1 MQYDKTKLL
10 QEVQENVS
18 RETFYTPDQIGD
30 VMEQAQLERFLI
42 KSKGIEI
49 YNCACSF
56 DIETYSF
63 YENGE
68 KRCIMYIWQMC
79 INGLCVVGRTWEEFE
94 NVIMYIVNVLGL
106 YEKKR
111 LLIFVHNLSYEFQF
125 ICKRFTWLKVFAI
138 DERKP
143 VYAVADNGIEFRCS
157 YILTNYSLA
166 TVAKN
171 LQYKIEKLDSLDYLI
186 ARNSKTVLT
195 DQEILYC
202 LNDVKIVVLYIVEL
216 LQTERNLGTIPLTK
230 TGFVRR
236 FVRDS
241 CFLEPFDKHNPYKR
255 RKYLEIM
262 SALTMTVQEYQQL
275 KRAFQ
280 GGFAHASAWFATKT
294 AHDVLSYDE
303 TSAYPYVM
311 VAMQFPMSAPE
322 HIEIK
327 SAEEFKKNLKLYCC
341 CFDIC
346 FEDLEATTTFENY
359 ISVSRCWHKEK
370 VVENNGRVV
379 SATKIWTTITEQDFF
394 IINKMYTWGKMHVAN
409 FMRFKRDY
417 LPRDFVKAVLTLY
430 ADKTTL
436 KDVKGMEREYMSKKE
451 MLNSC
456 YGMSVTDPV
465 RDVIEF
471 TEKWKTTLPDLVKA
485 LEKYNTNKNRFLYYP
500 WGVWVTAY
508 ARKRVI
514 DGILAIGE
522 NNYLYSDTD
531 SDKFI
536 KSDAAMQYFENENKK
551 TVDLLNAACSYHH
564 LNNKYIRP
572 KTQKGVEKI
581 LGVWE
586 NETEKG
592 AYKSFKALRAKCYL
606 VEDHTGEIHLTVS
619 GLNKKATVPYL
630 KEKYGSNENIFKAFD
645 DGLFVPAE
653 ATGKNTH
660 TYIDKEISGTLT
672 DYQGNTA
679 SYHEL
684 SFVHLEAA
692 SYDLSMEEYKNY
704 LLTIRENQAL

>member
-1 MQYDKTKLL
+1 MQYDKTVLL
-10 QEVQENVS
+10 QEVYENVS
-18 RETFYTPDQIGD
+18 RETYFTPDQIGE
-30 VMEQAQLERFLI
+30 VIEQTQLEKYLI
-42 KSKGIEI
+42 KSKGIEL
-49 YNCACSF
+49 YNCVCSF
-56 DIETYSF
+56 DIETFSF
-63 YENGE
+63 YENKE
-68 KRCIMYIWQMC
+68 KRAIMYIWQLC

-94 NVIMYIVNVLGL
+94 TVIKYIADVLGL
-106 YEKKR
+106 WEKKR
-111 LLIFVHNLSYEFQF
+111 LLIFVHNLAYEFQF

-143 VYAVADNGIEFRCS
+143 VYAVSDLGIEFRCS
-157 YILTNYSLA
+157 YILSGYSLA

-171 LQYKIEKLDSLDYLI
+171 LQYKISKLDSLDYNI
-186 ARNSKTVLT
+186 VRNSKTELSHE
-195 DQEILYC
+195 EILYC
-202 LNDVKIVVLYIVEL
+202 LNDVKIVVLYLAEL
-216 LQTERNLGTIPLTK
+216 LQTEYNFGTVPLTK

-255 RKYLEIM
+255 KKYLEIING
-262 SALTMTVQEYQQL
+262 LTMTVQEYQQL

-280 GGFAHASAWFATKT
+280 GGFTHASAWFACKT
-294 AHDVLSYDE
+294 AKDVLSFDE

-322 HIEIK
+322 HIEIT

-394 IINKMYTWGKMHVAN
+394 IINKMYTWKKMYVSN
-409 FMRFKRDY
+409 FMRFRRDY

-436 KDVKGMEREYMSKKE
+436 KGVDGMEREYMSKKE

-465 RDVIEF
+465 RDIIEF
-471 TEKWKTTLPDLVKA
+471 GDHWTTTLPDLEKA
-485 LEKYNTNKNRFLYYP
+485 IDKYNTNKNRFLYYP

-508 ARKRVI
+508 ARKRVL
-514 DGILAIGE
+514 DAILEIGE
-522 NNYLYSDTD
+522 NNYLYADTD

-536 KSDAAMQYFENENKK
+536 RSQEAIDYFDRENEKALN
-551 TVDLLNAACSYHH
+551 LLKAACQYHK
-564 LNNKYIRP
+564 LNEKYIRP
-572 KTQKGVEKI
+572 KTQKGVEKV
-581 LGVWE
+581 LGYWE
-586 NETEKG
+586 NETAAG
-592 AYKSFKALRAKCYL
+592 AYRRFKALRAKCYL
-606 VEDHTGEIHLTVS
+606 VEDCNGEIHLTVS

-630 KEKYGSNENIFKAFD
+630 KEKYGSTENIFKAFD
-645 DGLFVPAE
+645 DKLFVPAE

-660 TYIDKEISGTLT
+660 TYIDKEITGELT
-672 DYQGNTA
+672 DFRGVKA

-692 SYDLSMEEYKNY
+692 SYDLDMEDYKNY
-704 LLTIRENQAL
+704 LLTFADQAR